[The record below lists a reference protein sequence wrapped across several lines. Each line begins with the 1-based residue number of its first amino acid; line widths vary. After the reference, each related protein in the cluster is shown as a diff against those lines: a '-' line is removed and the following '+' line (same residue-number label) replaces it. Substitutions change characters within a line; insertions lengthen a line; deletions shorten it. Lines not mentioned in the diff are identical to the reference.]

1 MTQGTEGDRSPDR
14 ARAVPAQ
21 RLVMPTPPPPASR
34 PRTLPASSHICRSVS
49 RPCRA
54 TRTAGVTLLEHDRP
68 KTFAYTNGEAAEVDE
83 LQYDEGDGPCL
94 TAYRQQEVIRVESNR
109 TEELAGVL
117 PPSPAARRPDLPVP
131 NGWSS
136 MGPGSG
142 PSTSPATP
150 TAPPPTPLLRLIP
163 FKAFPIRWQDSGS
176 GVFTLATASGLLG
189 LALRRQTV
197 SRVLTLRDCRCR
209 RAPR

>member
-1 MTQGTEGDRSPDR
+1 
-14 ARAVPAQ
+14 
-21 RLVMPTPPPPASR
+21 
-34 PRTLPASSHICRSVS
+34 TLPASSHICRSVS

-117 PPSPAARRPDLPVP
+117 PPSPAARRPAPSRIAACAGHGCRGERCARHHQRLD
-131 NGWSS
+131 
-136 MGPGSG
+136 GP
-142 PSTSPATP
+142 
-150 TAPPPTPLLRLIP
+150 
-163 FKAFPIRWQDSGS
+163 
-176 GVFTLATASGLLG
+176 
-189 LALRRQTV
+189 
-197 SRVLTLRDCRCR
+197 
-209 RAPR
+209 